1 MKPEAQAQHD
11 QETGELY
18 KTIGRLIVKFEHVIE
33 AIRLGIMMIVVYF
46 MTTRAS
52 ALRVS

>member
-18 KTIGRLIVKFEHVIE
+18 KAIGRLIVKFEHVIE